1 MHTVR
6 PRIVSFYKYPSTKTT
21 LVHQS
26 IFFLLSCFIVFF
38 FAQVHFNPDIILR
51 CLRINKIKLKTEFVN
66 HWVIN
71 MVLQTFSKHPSLQW
85 CLKAKLQ
92 IPPLRRRMFALPYK
106 SFWRVV
112 GGLFDNKI
120 MSGNLSHWCRRG
132 IFPEEKMPSEMEVAL
147 PYTLFTLQHCLHC
160 FTGYTVYTIQI
171 VLHCLYYSNCLTL
184 LKQEHM

>member
-1 MHTVR
+1 MSDVFLCSIDVFRCFQMFSNVLRMLSIAHRHFIDILKCVQDVFGCYNMFKGFQMITTTFKFVR
-6 PRIVSFYKYPSTKTT
+6 GLWPKF
-21 LVHQS
+21 Q
-26 IFFLLSCFIVFF
+26 F
-38 FAQVHFNPDIILR
+38 
-51 CLRINKIKLKTEFVN
+51 
-66 HWVIN
+66 
-71 MVLQTFSKHPSLQW
+71 
-85 CLKAKLQ
+85 
-92 IPPLRRRMFALPYK
+92 PPLRRRMFALPYK